1 MKKRICFRITQ
12 DGGAYG
18 MSLEFELKDGS
29 TYDPSTANI
38 DKKGLM
44 EAFGIPCS
52 PDEVELISPE
62 QFDAEFPPEDLEEID
77 MVASDA

>member
-1 MKKRICFRITQ
+1 MKQRICFRITQ
-12 DGGAYG
+12 GGAAYG

-29 TYDPSTANI
+29 DYDPSTADI
-38 DKKGLM
+38 HKQDLM

-52 PDEVELISPE
+52 PDEVELISAE
-62 QFDAEFPPEDLEEID
+62 EFDAEFPPEDLEEID